1 MRIESSITPNLH
13 TPKVPAPV
21 QAPVAQGQ
29 AARSASL
36 TDVLTPEEREYFARM
51 EQMGPLTYGRRPAVA
66 PPAVDAPRGQRIDF
80 RA

>member
-1 MRIESSITPNLH
+1 MRIEGSITPHLP
-13 TPKVPAPV
+13 TPKAPATLH
-21 QAPVAQGQ
+21 APVAQGH

-66 PPAVDAPRGQRIDF
+66 PPAVDAPRGQRVDF

>member
-1 MRIESSITPNLH
+1 VRIEGSITPHLP
-13 TPKVPAPV
+13 TPKAPAAP
-21 QAPVAQGQ
+21 QAPVAQAQ
-29 AARSASL
+29 AARTASL

-66 PPAVDAPRGQRIDF
+66 PPAVDAPRGQRIDL